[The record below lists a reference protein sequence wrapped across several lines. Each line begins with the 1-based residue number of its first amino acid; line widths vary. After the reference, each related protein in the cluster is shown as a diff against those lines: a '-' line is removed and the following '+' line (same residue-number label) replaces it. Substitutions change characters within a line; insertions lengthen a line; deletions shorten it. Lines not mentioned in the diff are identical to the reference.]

1 MIDESRRKM
10 REAKSEICAA
20 RFYSSPPAP
29 GPSIMWFVYIVR
41 CADDTLYTGIARDVE
56 RRVNEHNAAG
66 RLGANYTR
74 ARRPVALV
82 YTEAVESRS
91 SAARREHEIKQMTR
105 PRKDELL
112 KASRMPGLTKNA
124 VTGGEPEAAARVCIL
139 S

>member
-1 MIDESRRKM
+1 M
-10 REAKSEICAA
+10 REAKSEIRAA
-20 RFYSSPPAP
+20 RFYPPP
-29 GPSIMWFVYIVR
+29 PGSGPSIMWFVYIVR
-41 CADDTLYTGIARDVE
+41 CADDTLYTGIAMDVE

-82 YTEAVESRS
+82 YAEAVESRS

-124 VTGGEPEAAARVCIL
+124 VTGGEPEAAARVCRL

>member
-1 MIDESRRKM
+1 MIDASRRQM
-10 REAKSEICAA
+10 REAKSEIRAA
-20 RFYSSPPAP
+20 RFYPPP
-29 GPSIMWFVYIVR
+29 PGSGPSIMWFVYIVR
-41 CADDTLYTGIARDVE
+41 CADDTLYTGIAMDVE
-56 RRVNEHNAAG
+56 RRVYEHNAAG

-82 YTEAVESRS
+82 YAEAVESRS

-124 VTGGEPEAAARVCIL
+124 VTGGEPEAAARVCRL